1 MHSLAAHHCTATSL
15 PRNVSQLA
23 FSLQNWYSH
32 CTADI
37 TTVSHSSCTKEL
49 RLPVVAAGGAPLRNH
64 HTHSAY
70 SLWPPHVLHGRSIL
84 TAPRSQMFEAL
95 TSHITALCPTR
106 LWPSNARGIRSL
118 STDLR
123 LRAWHHNL
131 LFHHCFASP
140 HALQIA
146 HASLATLHR
155 AAHSAASHVLPSR
168 FYRLGHALQL
178 QTRSSQ
184 PRPSARDH
192 SQCSHAHQHATTP
205 IAAMC
210 NSTRPLTS

>member
-131 LFHHCFASP
+131 LFHHCFACITACS
-140 HALQIA
+140 AD
-146 HASLATLHR
+146 SSCLACY
-155 AAHSAASHVLPSR
+155 AASCGP
-168 FYRLGHALQL
+168 
-178 QTRSSQ
+178 
-184 PRPSARDH
+184 
-192 SQCSHAHQHATTP
+192 QCSLPRLAQSLLSTWSRSPVANAF
-205 IAAMC
+205 IAATPF
-210 NSTRPLTS
+210 STRPLPV